1 MDVRAVDLNLLKA
14 FDALTSERAV
24 TRAATRIGLS
34 QPAMSHALSRLR
46 ALFADD
52 LFVRTPTGMEP
63 TARAREIAPLV
74 AAAIEHIEAAL
85 NLGIGFDPA
94 KSTGI
99 FTAGMAEY
107 AEVALVGRLA
117 AAFARQAA
125 RATLRLTPLTGTD
138 AAEQLDR
145 GVIDVAVARLGT
157 LPTHVESV
165 LLLRD
170 PFVVVARRGHPI
182 VGQSLSIEAY
192 AALNHILVS
201 PRGDTSGA
209 LDRILVDFGLRRR
222 GPNRPPDRRHRRN
235 RNHALADRLLDDRVD
250 GLAPPCRERARPGL
264 VPLAA
269 HRSGQRFTILTV
281 AVSAA
286 LEPSSER
293 EKRGLFVSRKTTDL
307 VAPLAEPLERLKK
320 SHRAARRKLAR
331 RSDCFPVRINPRPP

>member
-1 MDVRAVDLNLLKA
+1 MLCILAMDIRAVDLNLLKA
-14 FDALTSERAV
+14 FDALTTERAV
-24 TRAATRIGLS
+24 TRAADRIGLS

-46 ALFADD
+46 DLFADD

-94 KSTGI
+94 KSGGI

-117 AAFARQAA
+117 AAFADQAP
-125 RATLRLTPLTGTD
+125 RATLRLTPLTGAA

-145 GVIDVAVARLGT
+145 GMIDVAVAHFNA
-157 LPTHVESV
+157 LPTHIESV

-170 PFVVVARRGHPI
+170 PFVVVARRHHPI
-182 VGQSLSIEAY
+182 AGQPLSVETY
-192 AALNHILVS
+192 AAQNHILVS

-222 GPNRPPDRRHRRN
+222 IALLVATYLALPA
-235 RNHALADRLLDDRVD
+235 ALA
-250 GLAPPCRERARPGL
+250 A
-264 VPLAA
+264 
-269 HRSGQRFTILTV
+269 S
-281 AVSAA
+281 
-286 LEPSSER
+286 
-293 EKRGLFVSRKTTDL
+293 DL
-307 VAPLAEPLERLKK
+307 VATVPSRTARQIAATAEIEIVPLPIDFSMTVSMAWHR
-320 SHRAARRKLAR
+320 RAASEPAQAWF
-331 RSDCFPVRINPRPP
+331 RSMLIEAAADW

>member
-1 MDVRAVDLNLLKA
+1 MDIRAVDLNLLKA
-14 FDALTSERAV
+14 FDALTTERAV
-24 TRAATRIGLS
+24 TRAAGRIGLS

-46 ALFADD
+46 SLFADD

-94 KSTGI
+94 KSAGI

-117 AAFARQAA
+117 EAFAREAP
-125 RATLRLTPLTGTD
+125 RATLRLTPLTGID

-145 GVIDVAVARLGT
+145 GAIDVAVAHLVT
-157 LPTHVESV
+157 LPGHIESI

-170 PFVVVARRGHPI
+170 PFVVIARRDHPI
-182 VGQSLSIEAY
+182 AGQNLSIEDY

-222 GPNRPPDRRHRRN
+222 IALLVATYLALPV
-235 RNHALADRLLDDRVD
+235 ALA
-250 GLAPPCRERARPGL
+250 A
-264 VPLAA
+264 
-269 HRSGQRFTILTV
+269 S
-281 AVSAA
+281 
-286 LEPSSER
+286 
-293 EKRGLFVSRKTTDL
+293 DL
-307 VAPLAEPLERLKK
+307 VATVPSRTARQIAATAEIEIMPLPIDFSTTVSMAWHR
-320 SHRAARRKLAR
+320 RAASEPAQAWFRALLIEAA
-331 RSDCFPVRINPRPP
+331 SD